1 MGDPGNDLVSHQ
13 PLQGNLLV
21 NNKSGKFE
29 IFV

>member
-13 PLQGNLLV
+13 PLQGNL